1 MQWFPLLSASAD
13 LRFVSL
19 MLLGFSFLAVFFVL
33 FTARDILLRTH
44 LFLLQACSI
53 LLVALFP
60 IGGFL
65 VYLLI
70 RPPRTIKDRAME
82 DLVCDLLERQ
92 TSLLE
97 RATAIPSPT
106 AAPPSP
112 PPPAPAAASVPSPLP
127 PTPSPK
133 ASSKAKR
140 KKGGGKKSHRR

>member
-1 MQWFPLLSASAD
+1 MQWFPLLSASTE
-13 LRFVSL
+13 LRFGSL
-19 MLLGFSFLAVFFVL
+19 MLLGFSFLAAFFVL

-44 LFLLQACSI
+44 LFTLQACSI

-82 DLVCDLLERQ
+82 DLVLDLLERQ

-97 RATAIPSPT
+97 RATAMPSSP
-106 AAPPSP
+106 APPPSP
-112 PPPAPAAASVPSPLP
+112 PPPASVASSVPSPLP
-127 PTPSPK
+127 PTPSK
-133 ASSKAKR
+133 ASSNAQR